1 MTFFAKAFDDLSPSE
16 VYEILKARCEVFL
29 LEQRIICQDMDDLDY
44 GATHF
49 FIKDGKTVLA
59 CLRAYELKDDE
70 DTVMIGR
77 VLTRTHKKGM
87 GRALVEFAL
96 DTLRNTTKRRRIA
109 VHAQTQA
116 EGFYEKCG
124 FRTVSEIYM
133 EDGVPHVTMEQ
144 FL

>member
-1 MTFFAKAFDDLSPSE
+1 MTFFAKAFDDLTPSE

-29 LEQRIICQDMDDLDY
+29 LEQNIICQDMDDLDY
-44 GATHF
+44 DAMHF
-49 FIKDGKTVLA
+49 FIKDGRTVLA
-59 CLRAYELKDDE
+59 CLRAYFVKDDE
-70 DTVMIGR
+70 NTVKIGR

-87 GRALVEFAL
+87 GRALMEFAL
-96 DTLRNTTKRRRIA
+96 DTLRKTTKRKHIT

-124 FRTVSEIYM
+124 FSTVSEPYM
-133 EDGVPHVTMEQ
+133 EDGIPHVTMEQ